1 MGLRQD
7 QQSLRTVS
15 VWYLPLVLA
24 TVALGMQ
31 AGGEDARSLM
41 QYSRTLVSTGELYRL
56 LSGHLVHLGWPHFL
70 LNVAGLALV
79 WYLVGV
85 GFRLWQWLVIMAAS
99 IGVMDLCFWFLLP
112 DLEWYVGLSGL
123 LHGLFAAGI
132 LGIWRRAGTEAMV
145 LAMALSAKLI
155 YEAFLG
161 PLPGSES
168 SAGGT
173 VVTEAHASGTLG
185 GLAAAAVLLAASKR
199 RQLV

>member
-31 AGGEDARSLM
+31 AGGEEARSLM

-168 SAGGT
+168 SAGGA

>member
-31 AGGEDARSLM
+31 AGGEEARSLM